1 MRKFL
6 ILVVVFS
13 TTVVVTK
20 GWLVLDFPFTTTNDE
35 IESPVREPQQ
45 SRIRQKEDP
54 ILQMWGPDSAYSRVP
69 GKRSTMSSWAADFP
83 WRPDSMFSRIP
94 GKRQYGPHIGPHF
107 GPDMSMVHKR
117 GLLDGWGRSVFLPWT
132 INHSGSTVFDTKTKK
147 EANEGNEEVVNEE
160 VMGKAGQGALKALL
174 PWGMNLRS
182 PMLRGK
188 KAHFAS

>member
-6 ILVVVFS
+6 ILVIFFS

-35 IESPVREPQQ
+35 IEDPVREPQQ

-69 GKRSTMSSWAADFP
+69 GKRSTMSSWGAADFP

-94 GKRQYGPHIGPHF
+94 GKRHLGHHIGPHM
-107 GPDMSMVHKR
+107 PMVHKR
-117 GLLDGWGRSVFLPWT
+117 GLREGWGRSMFLPWM
-132 INHSGSTVFDTKTKK
+132 INHSRSTVYDTKTKK
-147 EANEGNEEVVNEE
+147 EAGEGNEEVVNEE
-160 VMGKAGQGALKALL
+160 VVGLAGQGALKALL

-182 PMLRGK
+182 PMLRG
-188 KAHFAS
+188 

>member
-6 ILVVVFS
+6 ILVIFFS

-35 IESPVREPQQ
+35 IEDPVREPQQ

-94 GKRQYGPHIGPHF
+94 GKRHLGHHIGPHM
-107 GPDMSMVHKR
+107 PMVHKR
-117 GLLDGWGRSVFLPWT
+117 GLREGWGRSMFLPWM
-132 INHSGSTVFDTKTKK
+132 INHSRSTVYDTKTKK
-147 EANEGNEEVVNEE
+147 EASEGNEEVV
-160 VMGKAGQGALKALL
+160 GKAGQGALKALL